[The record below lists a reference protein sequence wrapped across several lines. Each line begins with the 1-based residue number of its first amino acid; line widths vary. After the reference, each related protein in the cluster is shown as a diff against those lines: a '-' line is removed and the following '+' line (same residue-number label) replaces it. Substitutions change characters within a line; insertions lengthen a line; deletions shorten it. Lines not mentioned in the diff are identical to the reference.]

1 LRSTSASH
9 LDAEREIPIM
19 QRHLGLVLDLDLVV
33 VESEVANHHRMLVM
47 EHDLGAQK
55 VAVRHDGA

>member
-1 LRSTSASH
+1 
-9 LDAEREIPIM
+9 M

-55 VAVRHDGA
+55 VAVCHDGA